1 MNSITVAAAVI
12 IENGHVLIARRSEGE
27 LAGLWE
33 FPGGKIESGE
43 TVQQGLVREIA
54 EELCLGI
61 DVGEFLTTTRFRKND
76 SIIDLYAYLCVRK
89 DRKDQVLKVH
99 SETAWVNKMTIQ
111 QYRFIP
117 ADMVFVEKLLSCA
130 FL

>member
-1 MNSITVAAAVI
+1 MNSVTVAAAVI
-12 IENGHVLIARRSEGE
+12 VENRHVLIARRSEGE

-43 TVQQGLVREIA
+43 TAQQGLAREIA
-54 EELCLGI
+54 EELCLDI
-61 DVGEFLTTTRFRKND
+61 DVGEYLTTTRFRKND
-76 SIIDLYAYLCVRK
+76 TMIDLCAYLCVRK

-117 ADMVFVEKLLSCA
+117 ADMVFVEKLILCG